1 MKLMKNRNKILMT
14 KVVNN
19 HHPKVIKKKMNRTK
33 RNREMRIK
41 RKEVN
46 KNMGG
51 YRSCRENIR

>member
-1 MKLMKNRNKILMT
+1 MT